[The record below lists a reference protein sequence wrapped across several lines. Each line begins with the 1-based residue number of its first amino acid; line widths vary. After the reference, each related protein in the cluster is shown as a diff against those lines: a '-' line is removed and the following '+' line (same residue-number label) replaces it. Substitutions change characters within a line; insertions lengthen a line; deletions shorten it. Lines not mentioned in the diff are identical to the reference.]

1 MKGSRSHWYG
11 SLRRSSVPNRMR
23 AHRTLG
29 LVLWLLG
36 SSFSARAQDDAV
48 PDAYPQVVQRAISEF
63 DAGHWDEA
71 RALFRRAHE
80 LSPNART
87 WRGLAITAFE
97 LRRYVD
103 AVRELEAALQDTR
116 KPLTEQQRQE
126 LSELLLRARAFVS
139 TYRLS
144 VRPADAQVSIDGA
157 PSRAGESELL
167 LDPGL
172 HTLVFTAPGYDEQQL
187 ELRAE
192 AGKSQELSVE
202 LRPPPQVAAPE
213 TALTA
218 RPAQAA
224 LPSSPQREPDLMRD
238 YVATLSLT
246 GAAVLAGASAVTLG
260 ALAQSHSSR
269 YRSCDGPDPE
279 CSDILDRG
287 QRLELATNVMI
298 GVAGASAVAALITY
312 FIERRAERARAVRVA
327 FGADPA
333 ARRFQLHA
341 VLAF

>member
-1 MKGSRSHWYG
+1 
-11 SLRRSSVPNRMR
+11 MR
-23 AHRTLG
+23 AYL
-29 LVLWLLG
+29 LLWSVLWLLG
-36 SSFSARAQDDAV
+36 SAPSARAQDDAV

-126 LSELLLRARAFVS
+126 LGELLLRARAFVS

-144 VRPADAQVSIDGA
+144 VQPTEAQVSIDGA
-157 PSRAGESELL
+157 PSQAGESELL

-192 AGKSQELSVE
+192 AGKSRELSVE

-213 TALTA
+213 TAN
-218 RPAQAA
+218 PAQVA

-238 YVATLSLT
+238 YVVTLSLT

-260 ALAQSHSSR
+260 ALAQSHNTR
-269 YRSCDGPDPE
+269 FRTCDGSDAE
-279 CSDILDRG
+279 CNDIRDRG

-298 GVAGASAVAALITY
+298 GVAGATAVAALVTY
-312 FIERRAERARAVRVA
+312 FVERRAERARAVRVA

-341 VLAF
+341 ALAF

>member
-1 MKGSRSHWYG
+1 
-11 SLRRSSVPNRMR
+11 MR
-23 AHRTLG
+23 AQRTAW

-36 SSFSARAQDDAV
+36 RLLPAQAQDDAV
-48 PDAYPQVVQRAISEF
+48 PDDYPQVVQRAISEF
-63 DAGHWDEA
+63 EAGHWDEA

-103 AVRELEAALQDTR
+103 AVRELEAALQDAR
-116 KPLTEQQRQE
+116 KPLTEAQRQE
-126 LSELLLRARAFVS
+126 LSALLVRARAFLS

-144 VRPADAQVSIDGA
+144 VRPAEAQVSIDGA
-157 PSRAGESELL
+157 PSQAGESELL

-172 HTLVFTAPGYDEQQL
+172 HTLVFTAAGYDEQQL

-202 LRPPPQVAAPE
+202 LRPPPQVAVPE
-213 TALTA
+213 AA
-218 RPAQAA
+218 KPAQAA
-224 LPSSPQREPDLMRD
+224 LPLSPQREPNLMRD
-238 YVATLSLT
+238 YVVTLSLT
-246 GAAVLAGASAVTLG
+246 GTAVLAGASAVTLG
-260 ALAQSHSSR
+260 ALAQSHVTRFRTCTGSEA
-269 YRSCDGPDPE
+269 E
-279 CSDILDRG
+279 CNDISDRG

-298 GVAGASAVAALITY
+298 GVAGASAIAALITY
-312 FIERRAERARAVRVA
+312 FVERRSERARALRVA
-327 FGADPA
+327 FGADPV

-341 VLAF
+341 ALAF